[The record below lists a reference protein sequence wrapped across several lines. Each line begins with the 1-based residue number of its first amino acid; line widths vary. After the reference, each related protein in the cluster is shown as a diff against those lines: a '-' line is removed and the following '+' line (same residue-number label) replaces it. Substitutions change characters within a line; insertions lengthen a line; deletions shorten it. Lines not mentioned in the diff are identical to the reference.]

1 MYGLIDKS
9 VFEVILR
16 TWSNT
21 EIPPN
26 PKRKAVKIILIESF
40 LQAIKEIELIPF
52 VISKKLQIRGVI
64 KEVSICKKL
73 NNGEIQV
80 EKKESNPLD
89 FKMEIT
95 LENITTN
102 PPINNIVEI
111 LLVILSAKT
120 SPKLEKLTF
129 LLLS

>member
-40 LQAIKEIELIPF
+40 LQAIKEIDLIPF
-52 VISKKLQIRGVI
+52 VISKKPQIRGVI

>member
-80 EKKESNPLD
+80 EKKESNALD

-120 SPKLEKLTF
+120 SPKLEKLTL